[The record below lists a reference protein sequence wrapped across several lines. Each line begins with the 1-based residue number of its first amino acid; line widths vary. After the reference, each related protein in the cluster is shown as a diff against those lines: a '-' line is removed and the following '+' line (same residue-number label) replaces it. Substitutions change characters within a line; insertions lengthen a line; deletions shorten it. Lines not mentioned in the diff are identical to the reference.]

1 MNDKTTHQER
11 RRSNRCNL
19 RADDYKIIIGPSR
32 AVGDIKD
39 ISLHGLAFTYV
50 SMKGNT
56 FEDKS
61 INTLAIDYGGYK
73 LSEITC
79 NKIYDIRVLSEGL
92 TFSGKTTRRCGV
104 RFTNLSI
111 LNKFKIKQILH
122 ICRSRILENVSK
134 YRGLRYT
141 LLNSI

>member
-1 MNDKTTHQER
+1 MIDKTTHRER
-11 RRSNRCNL
+11 RRSHRCNI

-39 ISLHGLAFTYV
+39 ISLHGLSFTYI
-50 SMKGNT
+50 SIKGDT
-56 FEDKS
+56 FEDKAMD
-61 INTLAIDYGGYK
+61 TLAIDYGGFK

-79 NKIYDIRVLSEGL
+79 DKIYDIRVLSEGK
-92 TFSGKTTRRCGV
+92 TFSGKMTRRCGV
-104 RFTNLSI
+104 CFTNLSI

-122 ICRSRILENVSK
+122 ICRSRILDNVSK
-134 YRGLRYT
+134 SKGLRYS